1 MKQNDTTKL
10 YNYIF
15 KNAQMGV
22 GTTSKLLQKIED
34 PQMCEHIREEHKEY
48 SSIYCSAKT
57 ALQNAGQQPKGL
69 SRAAKAR
76 TSMMISMETARN
88 SSDSH
93 IAEMLMTGSNM
104 GIIQGVRTAKKCP
117 AADPGATDLMNR
129 LMEFEETNY
138 QALKKFL

>member
-1 MKQNDTTKL
+1 MKQDDTTKL
-10 YNYIF
+10 YKYIC

-22 GTTSKLLQKIED
+22 GTTSKLLSKIED
-34 PQMCEHIREEHKEY
+34 PQLCDHIREEHREY

-57 ALQNAGQQPKGL
+57 ALQNAGEQPKGL
-69 SRAAKAR
+69 SKAEKAR
-76 TSMMISMETARN
+76 TSMMIAMEIARN

-104 GIIQGVRTAKKCP
+104 GIIQGVRTSRKCKD
-117 AADPGATDLMNR
+117 ADPQAADLMNR
-129 LMEFEETNY
+129 LMQFEESNY

>member
-1 MKQNDTTKL
+1 MKQDDTTKL
-10 YNYIF
+10 YNYIC

-22 GTTSKLLQKIED
+22 GTTSKLLSKIED
-34 PQMCEHIREEHKEY
+34 PQMCEQLREQHREY

-57 ALQNAGQQPKGL
+57 ALQDAGQQPRGL

-76 TSMMISMETARN
+76 TSMMIAMETAMDP
-88 SSDSH
+88 SDSH

-104 GIIQGVRTAKKCP
+104 GIIQGVRTTRKCP
-117 AADPGATDLMNR
+117 AADPQATDLMNR
-129 LMEFEETNY
+129 LMQFEESNY